1 MLELLA
7 IVDGRE
13 VRFEEDRLLE
23 VEAASVRGD
32 DGEGARDAFP
42 LRVLVRALVGP
53 TARVTALVGEEG
65 RTVAI
70 SPAAWDDERRV
81 PVLKVNRKGQ
91 LKLQWTDGEG
101 LPAEGEELRKVQRI
115 VVQSA

>member
-1 MLELLA
+1 VLELVA

-42 LRVLVRALVGP
+42 LRALVHALVGP
-53 TARVTALVGEEG
+53 TARVTELVGEEG
-65 RTVAI
+65 RTVEIA
-70 SPAAWDDERRV
+70 PAAWDDARCV

-91 LKLQWTDGEG
+91 LKLQWTDEAGA
-101 LPAEGEELRKVQRI
+101 PVEGEELRKVQRI
-115 VVQSA
+115 VVRSA